1 MSEDELIGIAEDQES
16 AIPMTTSQQVEEFMV
31 LDAMAKMLASQARAL
46 KQNIQDSIVGSEDE
60 LTGMSVG
67 DFELR
72 IKPQSVDWNADIIQT
87 ITTIDGVSE
96 QDKSEL
102 FHPPVKKAN
111 GVKLNSIKVKYGGTV
126 AKRIEQAREERGV
139 SLTISTNRVIQ
150 DKIAK
155 EAIKRLKGEN
165 HE

>member
-1 MSEDELIGIAEDQES
+1 MNKVDPGT
-16 AIPMTTSQQVEEFMV
+16 MTTNEQIKEFMV
-31 LDAMAKMLASQARAL
+31 LDAMAKMLASQARSV
-46 KQNIQDSIVGSEDE
+46 KQNIQDSIVGGEDE

-102 FHPPVKKAN
+102 FHPPVKRLM
-111 GVKLNSIKVKYGGTV
+111 GLNSI
-126 AKRIEQAREERGV
+126 ASRLSMGV
-139 SLTISTNRVIQ
+139 L
-150 DKIAK
+150 
-155 EAIKRLKGEN
+155 
-165 HE
+165 